1 MVFGNNAGRLNSTLS
16 VALVLLL
23 SAGMATAYPTK
34 TKAKTHST
42 KSAKV
47 SAHKGAKHSSKRGRK
62 GSWRHH
68 GQQAIDADRAG
79 QIQAA
84 LIREK
89 YLDGEP
95 TGKWDQRTRDAMQRF
110 QEDNGWQTKVVPDS
124 RALIKLG
131 LGPSHDDLINPDTAM
146 APMAPIAATSN
157 AVRTPQR

>member
-1 MVFGNNAGRLNSTLS
+1 
-16 VALVLLL
+16 VALVLVL
-23 SAGMATAYPTK
+23 SAGVATAYPTK

-42 KSAKV
+42 RSAKL
-47 SAHKGAKHSSKRGRK
+47 SGRKGAKHSSKHARRS
-62 GSWRHH
+62 SWRHH
-68 GQQAIDADRAG
+68 GQQAIDGDRARE
-79 QIQAA
+79 IQTA

-95 TGKWDQRTRDAMQRF
+95 TGKWDQRTKDAMQRF

-146 APMAPIAATSN
+146 APMDPIAATRN